1 MDHQQCK
8 QIRLDDVIKTSAW
21 NLKKLQKQE
30 NEREEQEIADYL
42 IEFITQ
48 EYLSTR
54 IIESVSENSHC
65 FGIVVNMDKERK
77 YRIPLND
84 KLNYRRILEV
94 SLGRGNKSVIDV
106 IRKYLSKEE
115 FYVYGQYEFP
125 VYTRDNNRFVIYI
138 SWSYMK
144 YFNIYWH
151 NILPY
156 CLCCILPEHI

>member
-1 MDHQQCK
+1 MDHQQYIP
-8 QIRLDDVIKTSAW
+8 IRLDDIIKTNAL
-21 NLKKLQKQE
+21 NLKKLHRQE
-30 NEREEQEIADYL
+30 NEREEQEIADHL
-42 IEFITQ
+42 IEFITP

-54 IIESVSENSHC
+54 IVQRISENSHD
-65 FGIVVNMDKERK
+65 FGIIVNMDKERK

-94 SLGRGNKSVIDV
+94 PLGRNGNKSVIDV
-106 IRKYLSKEE
+106 IRTYLSKDE
-115 FYVYGQYEFP
+115 FYVYGQYE
-125 VYTRDNNRFVIYI
+125 YNNNNFVIHI

-144 YFNIYWH
+144 YFNMYVH